1 MRVHMTVEGAAL
13 AAWGAVAVVAVA
25 TTRPRPRLAVLLG
38 AVSLTTV
45 AVVVARRG
53 HTRHAEAIPI
63 TQHRRELALVA
74 GDAFVAGVRHA
85 DPSLAAELGLGTRGG
100 EVIAFRPRR

>member
-1 MRVHMTVEGAAL
+1 MRVHMEVAAL
-13 AAWGAVAVVAVA
+13 AAWAVAVVAVA
-25 TTRPRPRLAVLLG
+25 TTRPRLAVLLG
-38 AVSLTTV
+38 AASLTTV

-53 HTRHAEAIPI
+53 HTRHGDWIEI

-85 DPSLAAELGLGTRGG
+85 DPSLADELGLGTRGG
-100 EVIAFRPRR
+100 EVVAFRPRR

>member
-1 MRVHMTVEGAAL
+1 MRVHMTVEVAAL

-45 AVVVARRG
+45 AVVARRG

-100 EVIAFRPRR
+100 EVIAFPRR

>member
-25 TTRPRPRLAVLLG
+25 TTRPRLAVLLG

-63 TQHRRELALVA
+63 TQHRRELALAV

-85 DPSLAAELGLGTRGG
+85 DPSLADQLGLGTRGG

>member
-1 MRVHMTVEGAAL
+1 MRVHMEVAAL

-25 TTRPRPRLAVLLG
+25 TTRPRLAVLLG

-63 TQHRRELALVA
+63 TQHRRILALVA

>member
-1 MRVHMTVEGAAL
+1 MRVHMEVAAL

-25 TTRPRPRLAVLLG
+25 TTRPRLAVLLG
-38 AVSLTTV
+38 AASLTTV

-53 HTRHAEAIPI
+53 HTRHGDWIEI

-85 DPSLAAELGLGTRGG
+85 DPSLAAELGRSGGG

>member
-1 MRVHMTVEGAAL
+1 MRVHMTLGAAL

-63 TQHRRELALVA
+63 TQHRRELALAV

-85 DPSLAAELGLGTRGG
+85 DPSLADELGRSGGG
-100 EVIAFRPRR
+100 EVIAFPRR

>member
-1 MRVHMTVEGAAL
+1 MRVHMEVAAL
-13 AAWGAVAVVAVA
+13 AAWAVAVAVA
-25 TTRPRPRLAVLLG
+25 TTRPRLAVLLG
-38 AVSLTTV
+38 AASLTTV

-53 HTRHAEAIPI
+53 HTRHGDWIEI
-63 TQHRRELALVA
+63 TQHRRELALAV

-85 DPSLAAELGLGTRGG
+85 DPSLADELGLGTRGG

>member
-1 MRVHMTVEGAAL
+1 MRVHMTVGAAL

-25 TTRPRPRLAVLLG
+25 TTRPRLAVLLG
-38 AVSLTTV
+38 AASLTTV

-53 HTRHAEAIPI
+53 HTRHGDWIEI

>member
-1 MRVHMTVEGAAL
+1 MRVHMEVAAL

-25 TTRPRPRLAVLLG
+25 TTRPRLAVLLG
-38 AVSLTTV
+38 AASLTTV

-53 HTRHAEAIPI
+53 HTRHGDWIEI

-100 EVIAFRPRR
+100 EVIAFPRR

>member
-1 MRVHMTVEGAAL
+1 MRVHMTVEVAAL

-45 AVVVARRG
+45 AVVARRG

-85 DPSLAAELGLGTRGG
+85 DPSLAAELGRSGGG